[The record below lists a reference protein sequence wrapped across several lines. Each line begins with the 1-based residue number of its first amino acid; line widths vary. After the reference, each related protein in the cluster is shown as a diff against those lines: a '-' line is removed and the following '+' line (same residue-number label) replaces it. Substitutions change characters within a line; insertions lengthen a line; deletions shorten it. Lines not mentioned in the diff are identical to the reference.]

1 MNTKQT
7 LRERISA
14 FTDGELSADQATALL
29 RDAAHNEVLKE
40 WDLYH
45 SIGDV
50 LRSDD
55 IPGAMSKDFSAKFA
69 ARFAQEATIVAPD
82 AAVALGA
89 KAQSGFKIRNAPR
102 RWMLPGVAAA
112 VAVIVT
118 TLTAPQIMTAVQT
131 GPASTVSAEASVVS
145 VELADAGLEVLRDPR
160 IDDYLLAHQ
169 QFSPSLYNSAHYV
182 RSATFAS
189 DSSK

>member
-7 LRERISA
+7 LREQISA
-14 FTDGELSADQATALL
+14 FTDGEMSADQATALL
-29 RDAAHNEVLKE
+29 RDAAHNEVLE
-40 WDLYH
+40 DWDLYH

-55 IPGAMSKDFSAKFA
+55 IPGTMSEDFSAKFA
-69 ARFAQEATIVAPD
+69 ARFAQEATIVAPA
-82 AAVALGA
+82 AAVALA
-89 KAQSGFKIRNAPR
+89 EKAQSGIKMRSTPP

-118 TLTAPQIMTAVQT
+118 TLTVPQIMTAVQR
-131 GPASTVSAEASVVS
+131 GPASPVSAEAPVGN
-145 VELADAGLEVLRDPR
+145 VELADAGLDVLRDPR

>member
-7 LRERISA
+7 LRERIST
-14 FTDGELSADQATALL
+14 FTDGEMSPDQATALL
-29 RDAAHNEVLKE
+29 RDAAHNELLKD

-55 IPGAMSKDFSAKFA
+55 IRGAMSEDFSARFA
-69 ARFAQEATIVAPD
+69 ARFAQEATIVAPA
-82 AAVALGA
+82 AAVAVA
-89 KAQSGFKIRNAPR
+89 EKARSGIKIRNAPP
-102 RWMLPGVAAA
+102 RWILPGVAAA

-118 TLTAPQIMTAVQT
+118 TLTAPQIMTAVQR
-131 GPASTVSAEASVVS
+131 GHAAPVSAEASVVS
-145 VELADAGLEVLRDPR
+145 VELADAGLEVLRDPM
-160 IDDYLLAHQ
+160 IDDYVLAHQ